1 MSYPPASNVR
11 STRSLHQ
18 QDSDQICRGI
28 SMTGSTGAR
37 PPFTVNDIEVGARIY
52 EALVHCARSLRG
64 MPITYGDL
72 LAAARQLHPK
82 DAVLDRAVP
91 VGIGMKLLF
100 VEEFCRAHAYPKLAC
115 LAVNRSTMR
124 PGPGYQADWEDG
136 GEARWEADRRMVA
149 GFDWS
154 GADAQL
160 AAFADRARAAVPAR
174 LKPRKER
181 PADVSWYAYFCSHR
195 AACEKVTPED
205 KQEIINLLMA
215 GLDPETSLKRVLAA
229 KADFGDQS

>member
-1 MSYPPASNVR
+1 MA
-11 STRSLHQ
+11 
-18 QDSDQICRGI
+18 
-28 SMTGSTGAR
+28 GSTGAKIQ
-37 PPFTVNDIEVGARIY
+37 FTHNDVEVGARLY

-72 LAAARQLHPK
+72 LAMARQLHPK

-100 VEEFCRAHAYPKLAC
+100 VEDFCRANAYPKLAC

-124 PGPGYQADWEDG
+124 PGPGYKGD
-136 GEARWEADRRMVA
+136 WEADKRAVA

-154 GADAQL
+154 VADAQL
-160 AAFADRARAAVPAR
+160 ATYAGAARAAVPAR

-195 AACEKVTPED
+195 AACEKVTAQD
-205 KQEIINLLMA
+205 KKEIINLMMA

-229 KADFGDQS
+229 KADFGEES

>member
-1 MSYPPASNVR
+1 
-11 STRSLHQ
+11 
-18 QDSDQICRGI
+18 
-28 SMTGSTGAR
+28 MTGSTEAKAQ
-37 PPFTVNDIEVGARIY
+37 FTHNDIEVGARIF

-64 MPITYGDL
+64 MPVTYGDL

-100 VEEFCRAHAYPKLAC
+100 VEAVCQANAYPNLAC
-115 LAVNRSTMR
+115 LAVNKSTMR
-124 PGPGYQADWEDG
+124 PGPGYKGD
-136 GEARWEADRRMVA
+136 WEADKRAVA
-149 GFDWS
+149 SFDWP

-160 AAFADRARAAVPAR
+160 ATFAGVARAAVPAR

-181 PADVSWYAYFCSHR
+181 PADVSWYAYYCSHR
-195 AACEKVTPED
+195 AACEKVTAED
-205 KQEIINLLMA
+205 KKEIINLMMA

-229 KADFGDQS
+229 KADFGEEA

>member
-1 MSYPPASNVR
+1 
-11 STRSLHQ
+11 
-18 QDSDQICRGI
+18 
-28 SMTGSTGAR
+28 MTGSTEAR

-100 VEEFCRAHAYPKLAC
+100 VEAFCREHAYPKLAC
-115 LAVNRSTMR
+115 LAVNKSTMR
-124 PGPGYQADWEDG
+124 PGPGYQGD
-136 GEARWEADRRMVA
+136 WEADRRMVA
-149 GFDWS
+149 EFDWS

-160 AAFADRARAAVPAR
+160 AAFAGSARAAVPAR

-195 AACEKVTPED
+195 AACEKVTSED
-205 KQEIINLLMA
+205 KQEIINLMMA

-229 KADFGDQS
+229 KAEFGDQS

>member
-1 MSYPPASNVR
+1 
-11 STRSLHQ
+11 
-18 QDSDQICRGI
+18 
-28 SMTGSTGAR
+28 MTGSTEAP

-72 LAAARQLHPK
+72 LGTARQLHPK

-100 VEEFCRAHAYPKLAC
+100 VEAFCEARGYPNLAC
-115 LAVNRSTMR
+115 LAVNKSTMR
-124 PGPGYQADWEDG
+124 PGPGYKGD
-136 GEARWEADRRMVA
+136 WEADKRAVA
-149 GFDWS
+149 AFDWS
-154 GADAQL
+154 VADAQL
-160 AAFADRARAAVPAR
+160 AAFAGAARAAVPAR

-195 AACEKVTPED
+195 AACEKVTAED
-205 KQEIINLLMA
+205 KKEIINLMMA

-229 KADFGDQS
+229 KADFGEQA

>member
-1 MSYPPASNVR
+1 MA
-11 STRSLHQ
+11 
-18 QDSDQICRGI
+18 
-28 SMTGSTGAR
+28 GSSQANTQL
-37 PPFTVNDIEVGARIY
+37 TLNDIDVGARLY

-82 DAVLDRAVP
+82 DEVLGRAVP

-100 VEEFCRAHAYPKLAC
+100 VEAFCQANAYPNLAC

-124 PGPGYQADWEDG
+124 PGPGYRGD
-136 GEARWEADRRMVA
+136 WEADKRAVA
-149 GFDWS
+149 AFDWS
-154 GADAQL
+154 LADAQL
-160 AAFADRARAAVPAR
+160 ATYAGAARAAVPAR

-181 PADVSWYAYFCSHR
+181 PADVSWYAYYCSHR

-205 KQEIINLLMA
+205 KKEIINLMMA
-215 GLDPETSLKRVLAA
+215 GLDPETALQRVLAA